1 MNKQSIARFDGAAS
15 DAIDIGEFIF
25 GLIKGAAIEASLG
38 DITTCIQDATTGMNE
53 LKEAVRDFEQETVSG
68 VEAGLKEVGNV
79 IQLIPSALTACESIP
94 DDVQKLINMAKVFT
108 NPLTLVYDVAKNL
121 IVNGVQIIDEVSHGV
136 VDYDDANYEESGYY
150 FGKALVDVFFKGS
163 YNYANN
169 LKSETVKDVAEVIVG
184 FLEGVALEEKLTN
197 LEDCLVDGDN
207 IWKLVEDAQVQCNLK
222 TFSGYRKCI
231 EDAGSIAKAIPSAV
245 KDCKNA
251 PADISKLETMCKVFL
266 NPFELTYD
274 IGKALIVDG
283 TNIYHEISDSVTQ
296 FKGA

>member
-1 MNKQSIARFDGAAS
+1 M
-15 DAIDIGEFIF
+15 
-25 GLIKGAAIEASLG
+25 
-38 DITTCIQDATTGMNE
+38 
-53 LKEAVRDFEQETVSG
+53 
-68 VEAGLKEVGNV
+68 
-79 IQLIPSALTACESIP
+79 
-94 DDVQKLINMAKVFT
+94 
-108 NPLTLVYDVAKNL
+108 
-121 IVNGVQIIDEVSHGV
+121 
-136 VDYDDANYEESGYY
+136 
-150 FGKALVDVFFKGS
+150 
-163 YNYANN
+163 
-169 LKSETVKDVAEVIVG
+169 
-184 FLEGVALEEKLTN
+184 
-197 LEDCLVDGDN
+197 EDCLVDGDN